1 MFDQSDP
8 EKRSFD
14 ENRWNR
20 VLLEDLGIK
29 LTNKW
34 IATDTDSSTAK
45 WNAAI
50 ASGDVPDFAVVN
62 DNIYKQLYDA
72 DMIADMGQIL
82 KDYGDP
88 RFLSTISETDYQ
100 MMTMDGQLLGFPGGA
115 KALAGSTLLFIRQ
128 DWLDR
133 VGLSLPESIEDV
145 ANIARA
151 FKAANLG
158 GTETIGLMF
167 CNNITGGLNFLGA
180 DGKWDGFFNGFGSYL
195 NYWIKKSVKLEY
207 SNIQPETRN
216 ALVAMQTLYRE
227 GVINRDLAAIDGA
240 VAMEYVASGKV
251 GIFYSTAWNVTQ
263 SMNSLAKTNP
273 SAKIVNV
280 YPPPSVKGA
289 THPLQTNSPKGL
301 RIFVSKKCKNPEAV
315 VKMANL
321 TYAYK
326 FKDNAYYMEDAE
338 TFPYYKYLPWG
349 DVFAPA
355 EDDLLKSAAM
365 RQAEL
370 SGESDTPLADASWEN
385 GYDAYKLAKEGKA
398 DPWPLMLY
406 GPNGSFSTL
415 YDAYEKGLLLF
426 NGFNGLPTD
435 TMSLKGDL
443 INGELGTALFEVVMG
458 ADISIWDRAVE
469 KWRTDGGTK
478 ITEEIN
484 AWYASLGN

>member
-1 MFDQSDP
+1 
-8 EKRSFD
+8 
-14 ENRWNR
+14 
-20 VLLEDLGIK
+20 LGIK

-34 IATDTDSSTAK
+34 IATDNDSSTAK

-50 ASGDVPDFAVVN
+50 ASGDVPDFAVVS

-82 KDYGDP
+82 KDYGDSS
-88 RFLSTISETDYQ
+88 FLSTISESDYQ

-128 DWLDR
+128 DWLDS
-133 VGLSLPESIEDV
+133 VGLPLPESIEDV

-151 FKAANLG
+151 FKSANLG
-158 GTETIGLMF
+158 GAETIGLMF
-167 CNNITGGLNFLGA
+167 CNNITGGLNFQGA

-195 NYWIKKSVKLEY
+195 NYWMKKGDKLEY

-216 ALVAMQTLYRE
+216 ALLAMQMLYRE
-227 GVINRDLAAIDGA
+227 GVINRDVAAIDSA

-251 GIFYSTAWNVTQ
+251 GIFYSTAWSVTQ
-263 SMNSLAKTNP
+263 SMNSLVKTNP
-273 SAKIVNV
+273 NAKIVNV

-289 THPLQTNSPKGL
+289 THPIQTNSPKGL
-301 RIFVSKKCKNPEAV
+301 RIFVSKNCKNPEAV

-326 FKDNAYYMEDAE
+326 FKDFAYYMEDPV
-338 TFPYYKYLPWG
+338 TFPFYKYLPWG

-355 EDDLLKSAAM
+355 EDDLLKSEAM

-370 SGESDTPLADASWEN
+370 SGEFDKPLADASWQAA
-385 GYDAYKLAKEGKA
+385 YDAYKLAKEGKA
-398 DPWPLMLY
+398 DPWSLMLY

-415 YDAYEKGLLLF
+415 YDAYQKGLLLF

-443 INGELGTALFEVVMG
+443 INGELGTAMFEVVMG

-469 KWRTDGGTK
+469 KWRNDGGIK

-484 AWYASLGN
+484 AWYSSLGN